1 MTGEPMTTVKPI
13 LLVASMTK
21 LEDKIVGAFETSTGS
36 TVKETE
42 TPGYPNKFL
51 CKNEGE
57 LAKLTEY
64 RSMVGKMLYLM
75 TKLAPDLANPAPE
88 LPHHLSNPGEQHWK
102 ALERLV
108 GCIRAKHYKGLT
120 Y

>member
-1 MTGEPMTTVKPI
+1 
-13 LLVASMTK
+13 MTK

-51 CKNEGE
+51 SKNEGE
-57 LAKLTEY
+57 LARLTEC
-64 RSMVGKMLYLM
+64 RSMVGKIMYLM
-75 TKLAPDLANPAPE
+75 TKLAPDLANQAQE
-88 LPHHLSNPGEQHWK
+88 LPQHLSNPGEQHWK

-108 GCIRAKHYKGLT
+108 GHTRATKHYKGLT